1 MDAVSLDVLKF
12 VQVLLGRGWH
22 WCEHDAQLLLHP
34 VDHDLAVRFEA
45 DRLLARTRRTPQT
58 HHHVTDFEG
67 PLLALAEAL
76 LASFHRPRG
85 SIPH

>member
-45 DRLLARTRRTPQT
+45 DRLLASPELEERLKLIITSPISKGRYWR
-58 HHHVTDFEG
+58 
-67 PLLALAEAL
+67 
-76 LASFHRPRG
+76 
-85 SIPH
+85 